1 MKQIIVTTLLLLS
14 VFAFGN
20 VEKTAKMTSLKG
32 KIYDRHDN
40 LAGVKVTID
49 NSETVVYTDFDG
61 NFTIN
66 NVSLGVHSI
75 QISSV
80 AYENKIITLD
90 LSKQN
95 NLEIK
100 LYSK

>member
-1 MKQIIVTTLLLLS
+1 MKQIIFTALFLLS
-14 VFAFGN
+14 IFVFGS
-20 VEKTAKMTSLKG
+20 VEKTNKTTSLSG

-80 AYENKIITLD
+80 AYENKTVTLD
-90 LSKQN
+90 LSKEN